1 MLIMCFIALKVR
13 TGLQMVY
20 GVMYLSQVY
29 FFIEPLSIN
38 ALFLILGQDLWESV
52 SFLST
57 VLSHGV

>member
-38 ALFLILGQDLWESV
+38 ALFLILGQDL
-52 SFLST
+52 
-57 VLSHGV
+57 